1 MILIVSPAAVPGCK
15 LVPIF
20 PTTIYWERQPERERE
35 RERER
40 SGSYARKFAKSCH
53 LPALAEE
60 GSPGRLAAEER
71 CGVL

>member
-1 MILIVSPAAVPGCK
+1 MISIVSPAAVPGCK

-20 PTTIYWERQPERERE
+20 PTTIYWERQ

-40 SGSYARKFAKSCH
+40 SGRELRQEVCKKLSSADREAR
-53 LPALAEE
+53 
-60 GSPGRLAAEER
+60 PG